1 MIISLKNDL
10 SYKHPA
16 NKLQQKI
23 YVMENIYHYEI
34 TAILEEMCRQTVTN
48 FRQGLNVP
56 PFDPEGR
63 SMKQLD
69 MNPISFR
76 SQHSREMCWVVG

>member
-1 MIISLKNDL
+1 MIMFLKNGL
-10 SYKHPA
+10 SFKHPA

-34 TAILEEMCRQTVTN
+34 TAILEEMCTQTVTN
-48 FRQGLNVP
+48 FRQGLNVL
-56 PFDPEGR
+56 PFDPKDR

-69 MNPISFR
+69 MYSVSLQFQR
-76 SQHSREMCWVVG
+76 LRET

>member
-1 MIISLKNDL
+1 
-10 SYKHPA
+10 
-16 NKLQQKI
+16 
-23 YVMENIYHYEI
+23 MENIYHYEI

-56 PFDPEGR
+56 PFDPKGR

-69 MNPISFR
+69 MDPVSFCPDCA
-76 SQHSREMCWVVG
+76 RETCEGKGRFLTLNIPDKW